1 MFRVLVSRN
10 RSRIWTP
17 TTVAVSAGAHLL
29 LLAGVVTA
37 APAPQPDPA
46 PVERVTWVEPPPPPP
61 PQEIAPEAPP
71 PPLAVEAAPEPRPSV
86 PGETLEIRPPAEVPD
101 GVAAPDLSLPPITD
115 AHVSGR
121 GRLGDHIGVPPV
133 DARPPTGN
141 PHPGGPPL
149 DGDHYSIEAVE
160 VHPALRNHA
169 EVERLLQRG
178 YPPLLREVGVEGRVL
193 VEVVVGEDGRVR
205 PGTARIVSAS
215 HDALGAATLRAVEGF
230 RFRPARIGGA
240 PVAVRVTIPID
251 WRVGG

>member
-1 MFRVLVSRN
+1 MFRVLVSRS

-37 APAPQPDPA
+37 TPSPREAVEVVGPEIVLGPPPLPPSPEVLPAA
-46 PVERVTWVEPPPPPP
+46 PPPPPAEEP
-61 PQEIAPEAPP
+61 APA
-71 PPLAVEAAPEPRPSV
+71 PRPSV
-86 PGETLEIRPPAEVPD
+86 PGETIELRPPAEVPD
-101 GVAAPDLSLPPITD
+101 GVRPPNLDLPPITD
-115 AHVSGR
+115 AQVSGH
-121 GRLGDHIGVPPV
+121 GALGDHIGVPPG
-133 DARPPTGN
+133 DAAPPTGN

-149 DGDHYSIEAVE
+149 EGDHYSIAAVE

-169 EVERLLQRG
+169 EVDRLLQRS

-205 PGTARIVSAS
+205 PGTARIVSAT
-215 HDALGAATLRAVEGF
+215 HDALGAATLRAVESF
-230 RFRPARIGGA
+230 RFRPARIGGT
-240 PVAVRVTIPID
+240 PVAVRVTIPVD